1 MKAPVGYNILVSSV
15 VWKVCKGG
23 KGWSDCCDAWGLPG
37 ATGRRGGGGEN
48 WWGVGGRRRRRS
60 RRSRGRRS
68 RDVRGGGGGGGELL
82 QLYSGGIASSSPSY
96 PLAPSPSQHQQ
107 LFFFRITQG
116 RHSLTWSYIYL
127 WIPCS
132 NMWHADLVGGW
143 LGGTNRLQ
151 PTRLVGH
158 RERILLIIF
167 LFLFRCN
174 STSLTSVTKYI
185 PFCPWEILRN

>member
-15 VWKVCKGG
+15 VWKVCRGG

-68 RDVRGGGGGGGELL
+68 RDVRGGGGELL

-107 LFFFRITQG
+107 LFFSRITQG

-158 RERILLIIF
+158 RERIPLI
-167 LFLFRCN
+167 
-174 STSLTSVTKYI
+174 SLHLIGWKLKYTGS
-185 PFCPWEILRN
+185 

>member
-1 MKAPVGYNILVSSV
+1 MKASVGHKILVSSV
-15 VWKVCKGG
+15 VWKVFRGG

-68 RDVRGGGGGGGELL
+68 RDVRGGGGGGELL

-107 LFFFRITQG
+107 LFFFSHYSRSTLSHLVLYI
-116 RHSLTWSYIYL
+116 SLDPLFQYVTCWS
-127 WIPCS
+127 C
-132 NMWHADLVGGW
+132 GW
-143 LGGTNRLQ
+143 VVRGNKSIAA
-151 PTRLVGH
+151 H
-158 RERILLIIF
+158 
-167 LFLFRCN
+167 
-174 STSLTSVTKYI
+174 
-185 PFCPWEILRN
+185 